1 MCEPA
6 AILAELQI
14 FVTLEDGDVVMT
26 GTPKGVDVIAAGDE
40 FIGKV
45 LLREQIFVSQTWL
58 TVWFTRVRIFTRFH
72 C

>member
-40 FIGKV
+40 FIGKASEV
-45 LLREQIFVSQTWL
+45 AL
-58 TVWFTRVRIFTRFH
+58 T